1 MNKRKILVPLGDK
14 SYEVTLEAGILNNIS
29 EELLRIGITKNRKIL
44 VISNEE
50 ISNLYGEKFLN
61 NLKDNKFQAKMFLI
75 KAGESYKNLKTLSEI
90 YDVAFE
96 FGLDRNSIIIAL
108 GGGIVGDVSG
118 FAAATWL
125 RGIEYIQIPTTL
137 LSMVDSSVGGKTG
150 VNHPKGKNL
159 IGAFNQPKAVFIDPE
174 TLKSLPKR
182 EFSAGMAEVIK
193 YGVIRDKELFEYLE
207 IEKNKNELINLKNE
221 YLIKIIN
228 SSIKTKSHIVSQD
241 EHENGVRAILNYGHS
256 FGHVIENLCGYGKF
270 LHGEAISIGMNIAGE
285 IAIEKGLWSKEEL
298 ERQKNLLKSYDLPT
312 EIPKINKEDGVIRD
326 KELFEYLEIEKNKN
340 ELINLKNEYLIK
352 IISSSIKTKSHIVSQ
367 DEYEN
372 GVRAILNYG
381 HSFGHVI
388 ENLCGYGKFL
398 HGEAISIGMNI
409 AGKIAIEKGL
419 WSKEELERQRIL
431 LESYD
436 LPTEIP
442 KINKE
447 DVLTILMG
455 DKKVR
460 DGKMR
465 FILPKEI
472 GAVDIYDDVEDS
484 LFLKFFS

>member
-29 EELLRIGITKNRKIL
+29 EELLKIGITKNRKIL

-228 SSIKTKSHIVSQD
+228 SSIKTKSHIVLI
-241 EHENGVRAILNYGHS
+241 ELVIILIRYS
-256 FGHVIENLCGYGKF
+256 FLRF
-270 LHGEAISIGMNIAGE
+270 
-285 IAIEKGLWSKEEL
+285 
-298 ERQKNLLKSYDLPT
+298 
-312 EIPKINKEDGVIRD
+312 
-326 KELFEYLEIEKNKN
+326 
-340 ELINLKNEYLIK
+340 
-352 IISSSIKTKSHIVSQ
+352 ISSFLFFSISKYSKSSLSLITPYFITSAMPALNSLLGKLFNVSGSIKTAL
-367 DEYEN
+367 
-372 GVRAILNYG
+372 G
-381 HSFGHVI
+381 
-388 ENLCGYGKFL
+388 
-398 HGEAISIGMNI
+398 
-409 AGKIAIEKGL
+409 
-419 WSKEELERQRIL
+419 
-431 LESYD
+431 
-436 LPTEIP
+436 
-442 KINKE
+442 
-447 DVLTILMG
+447 
-455 DKKVR
+455 
-460 DGKMR
+460 
-465 FILPKEI
+465 
-472 GAVDIYDDVEDS
+472 
-484 LFLKFFS
+484 

>member
-29 EELLRIGITKNRKIL
+29 EELLKIGITKNRKIL

-96 FGLDRNSIIIAL
+96 FGLDRNS
-108 GGGIVGDVSG
+108 SG

-270 LHGEAISIGMNIAGE
+270 LHGEAISIGMNIAG
-285 IAIEKGLWSKEEL
+285 
-298 ERQKNLLKSYDLPT
+298 
-312 EIPKINKEDGVIRD
+312 
-326 KELFEYLEIEKNKN
+326 
-340 ELINLKNEYLIK
+340 
-352 IISSSIKTKSHIVSQ
+352 
-367 DEYEN
+367 
-372 GVRAILNYG
+372 
-381 HSFGHVI
+381 
-388 ENLCGYGKFL
+388 
-398 HGEAISIGMNI
+398 
-409 AGKIAIEKGL
+409 KIAIEKGL

>member
-1 MNKRKILVPLGDK
+1 VNKRKILVPLGDK
-14 SYEVTLEAGILNNIS
+14 SYEVTFEAGIMNNIS
-29 EELLRIGITKNRKIL
+29 EELLKIGITKNRKIL

-221 YLIKIIN
+221 YLIKIQDKEHHIQILDIN
-228 SSIKTKSHIVSQD
+228 SRGMEFVLDNHYHNVNYLENQTGEMKIVLDGVSLTINKNSKLDEIVYKSSGGADVGSVQINLRSQIPGRVVSIEVKNGDKVKKGDVVCVLESMKMQVSVKSHKD
-241 EHENGVRAILNYGHS
+241 
-256 FGHVIENLCGYGKF
+256 
-270 LHGEAISIGMNIAGE
+270 GEV
-285 IAIEKGLWSKEEL
+285 
-298 ERQKNLLKSYDLPT
+298 KNL
-312 EIPKINKEDGVIRD
+312 KIKEGVSVNKNDI
-326 KELFEYLEIEKNKN
+326 LAEIE
-340 ELINLKNEYLIK
+340 
-352 IISSSIKTKSHIVSQ
+352 
-367 DEYEN
+367 
-372 GVRAILNYG
+372 
-381 HSFGHVI
+381 
-388 ENLCGYGKFL
+388 
-398 HGEAISIGMNI
+398 
-409 AGKIAIEKGL
+409 
-419 WSKEELERQRIL
+419 
-431 LESYD
+431 
-436 LPTEIP
+436 
-442 KINKE
+442 
-447 DVLTILMG
+447 
-455 DKKVR
+455 
-460 DGKMR
+460 
-465 FILPKEI
+465 
-472 GAVDIYDDVEDS
+472 
-484 LFLKFFS
+484 

>member
-29 EELLRIGITKNRKIL
+29 EELLKIGITKNRKIL

-207 IEKNKNELINLKNE
+207 IEKNKNEQTE
-221 YLIKIIN
+221 T
-228 SSIKTKSHIVSQD
+228 KTKMTT
-241 EHENGVRAILNYGHS
+241 L
-256 FGHVIENLCGYGKF
+256 
-270 LHGEAISIGMNIAGE
+270 
-285 IAIEKGLWSKEEL
+285 
-298 ERQKNLLKSYDLPT
+298 QKK
-312 EIPKINKEDGVIRD
+312 R
-326 KELFEYLEIEKNKN
+326 
-340 ELINLKNEYLIK
+340 
-352 IISSSIKTKSHIVSQ
+352 KTK
-367 DEYEN
+367 
-372 GVRAILNYG
+372 
-381 HSFGHVI
+381 
-388 ENLCGYGKFL
+388 
-398 HGEAISIGMNI
+398 
-409 AGKIAIEKGL
+409 
-419 WSKEELERQRIL
+419 
-431 LESYD
+431 
-436 LPTEIP
+436 
-442 KINKE
+442 
-447 DVLTILMG
+447 TIL
-455 DKKVR
+455 DR
-460 DGKMR
+460 THREGKHT
-465 FILPKEI
+465 PKTH
-472 GAVDIYDDVEDS
+472 S
-484 LFLKFFS
+484 LAHSHTLTPLAEHFPLSGEHSQALTPLSSNIQFHCY